1 MSARNHHVGKLIE
14 AREHAV
20 KARRDV
26 IAGALAQPY
35 KRGASENMQE
45 VFLNLQGVIEAID
58 RAIEDERQME
68 QRQSDALPAGDSI
81 RLQE

>member
-58 RAIEDERQME
+58 RAIEDERRLE
-68 QRQSDALPAGDSI
+68 QIRQNTPQAG
-81 RLQE
+81 

>member
-1 MSARNHHVGKLIE
+1 MSARNQHIGKLME

-20 KARRDV
+20 KARHDV

-58 RAIEDERQME
+58 RAIEDEQRLEQLRQNTS
-68 QRQSDALPAGDSI
+68 QAG
-81 RLQE
+81 

>member
-58 RAIEDERQME
+58 RAIEDERRLE
-68 QRQSDALPAGDSI
+68 QIRQNAPQAG
-81 RLQE
+81 

>member
-1 MSARNHHVGKLIE
+1 MSARNEHIGKLIE

-26 IAGALAQPY
+26 VAGALAQPY

-45 VFLNLQGVIEAID
+45 VFVKLQGVIEAID
-58 RAIEDERQME
+58 RAIEDERRLE
-68 QRQSDALPAGDSI
+68 QIRQNTPQV
-81 RLQE
+81 R